1 MNFIQGLLFILAL
14 INLIAISVSIYLKK
28 TNLSTAL
35 AILEIVLVY
44 FSLNA

>member
-1 MNFIQGLLFILAL
+1 MNFVQGILFILAL
-14 INLIAISVSIYLKK
+14 INLIAISVSIYFKK

-44 FSLNA
+44 LSLNS